1 MSSLGMVVWVDPLAY
16 QEAVL
21 GAGLR
26 LPETGHL
33 GGDYINVRE
42 KPSK

>member
-1 MSSLGMVVWVDPLAY
+1 MSSLGVVVWADPLAY

-33 GGDYINVRE
+33 GGDYGNVRE
-42 KPSK
+42 KLMK